1 MRLQPS
7 DPTTQFHLAQLADFL
22 GDTKTAIAGYKAVVR
37 LAPNDPTA
45 TQAKQR
51 LALLTLT
58 TGGKK

>member
-1 MRLQPS
+1 V
-7 DPTTQFHLAQLADFL
+7 
-22 GDTKTAIAGYKAVVR
+22 K

-51 LALLTLT
+51 IALLTLS

>member
-1 MRLQPS
+1 
-7 DPTTQFHLAQLADFL
+7 LAAYR
-22 GDTKTAIAGYKAVVR
+22 KVVK

-51 LALLTLT
+51 IALLALS